1 MQQTRSSYKI
11 SIHAWARRTWWKFL
25 DKYFRIYEST
35 RSYYK
40 INIHEHSIYELSI
53 SEETAVL
60 NDLFNQGNLLSFGAH
75 KTGAH
80 PRGRFSLIQLQTYM
94 CMCPVGV
101 RAVWTGQKLRAR
113 NLENNYYSL
122 SWPIVALPYCVW
134 FSSEIYRYFA
144 RSVALLAGSSRSR
157 TPPADPRAPVTG
169 YAVVCMLA
177 RSFRGS

>member
-75 KTGAH
+75 KTGD
-80 PRGRFSLIQLQTYM
+80 PRGLVWYNYKHICACAR
-94 CMCPVGV
+94 PVGV

-113 NLENNYYSL
+113 NLENHYYSL